1 MIHVNEIVQSSD
13 SHLKTTDMI
22 SILIAD
28 DHKLIRETWTYILDR
43 DPRFKVIASCS
54 NSEDAV
60 KMSRQKHP
68 DVVLMDIN
76 MIPFSGIE
84 ATRQIREA
92 SPDSKIIGVTMHSQP
107 SYARK
112 MLQFGA
118 SGYVTKNSSREEMVN
133 AILEVSQGNKFVCE
147 EIRELIA
154 ESEEDPESQ
163 SAINTLT
170 EREMDVI
177 NLIRQGSSSKD
188 ISLNLKISIK
198 TVEVHRH
205 NILKKLRLKNAAS
218 LIHFMN
224 TSSLQALNQGT
235 GSASFTR

>member
-1 MIHVNEIVQSSD
+1 
-13 SHLKTTDMI
+13 MI

-28 DHKLIRETWTYILDR
+28 DHKLIRETWTYILNR
-43 DPRFKVIASCS
+43 DARFKVIGSCS

-60 KMSRQKHP
+60 RMSEQKHP
-68 DVVLMDIN
+68 NVVLMDIN
-76 MIPFSGIE
+76 MTPFSGIE
-84 ATRQIREA
+84 ATRQIREV
-92 SPDSKIIGVTMHSQP
+92 SPDTRVIGVTMHSQP
-107 SYARK
+107 AYAKK

-118 SGYVTKNSSREEMVN
+118 LGYVTKNSSREEMVN
-133 AILEVSQGNKFVCE
+133 AILEVSKGNKYVCE
-147 EIRELIA
+147 EMMEIIN
-154 ESEEDPESQ
+154 ESVEDPGSL

-188 ISLNLKISIK
+188 ISIKLEISIK

-205 NILKKLRLKNAAS
+205 NILKKLKLKNAAS

-224 TSSLQALNQGT
+224 MSNTII
-235 GSASFTR
+235 